1 MTNLAHPPTWFA
13 TLLLVPLWLTGLV
26 LVAGLSALLVV
37 VRRWRT
43 DARGRALDSQPALW
57 PADIP
62 TYRRSFA
69 VLSAEIAR
77 VRRNGRSL
85 AVLVVAPGS
94 WERSGSASTA
104 GHRWGDGNGHASTRS
119 LAPVGPPLTLAFP
132 LVGVIAR
139 DALRECDIVTYD
151 PIANHYVILLPDSD
165 EDKARQA
172 ARRLGELIFRRTA
185 LSIRTGVARFPG
197 DGLILQTLV
206 NKAVAACHQAG
217 AAAGESHPSVR
228 VDTTPNPR
236 VSVHEG

>member
-1 MTNLAHPPTWFA
+1 
-13 TLLLVPLWLTGLV
+13 
-26 LVAGLSALLVV
+26 
-37 VRRWRT
+37 
-43 DARGRALDSQPALW
+43 
-57 PADIP
+57 
-62 TYRRSFA
+62 
-69 VLSAEIAR
+69 
-77 VRRNGRSL
+77 
-85 AVLVVAPGS
+85 
-94 WERSGSASTA
+94 
-104 GHRWGDGNGHASTRS
+104 
-119 LAPVGPPLTLAFP
+119 VGPPLTLAFP

-172 ARRLGELIFRRTA
+172 ARRLGELVFRRTA

-206 NKAVAACHQAG
+206 NKAGAACHQAG

-236 VSVHEG
+236 VSVLEG

>member
-1 MTNLAHPPTWFA
+1 MTNLPHLPAWFPTAFLPPWLA
-13 TLLLVPLWLTGLV
+13 VLLLL
-26 LVAGLSALLVV
+26 AGLSALLVL
-37 VRRWRT
+37 VRRWRVG
-43 DARGRALDSQPALW
+43 ARGRAFDARAALW

-85 AVLVVAPGS
+85 AVLVVAPVSG
-94 WERSGSASTA
+94 ERSGSASSA
-104 GHRWGDGNGHASTRS
+104 GLGWGEGNGHGSTRS
-119 LAPVGPPLTLAFP
+119 VAPVGPPLTLAFP

-165 EDKARQA
+165 EEKARRA
-172 ARRLGELIFRRTA
+172 ARRLGELIFSRTA
-185 LSIRTGVARFPG
+185 VSIKTGVAKFPG

-206 NKAVAACHQAG
+206 NRAVAGCHLG
-217 AAAGESHPSVR
+217 AAAAEAHPIVR
-228 VDTTPNPR
+228 VDVIPGPR

>member
-1 MTNLAHPPTWFA
+1 MTNLAHAPTWFA

-26 LVAGLSALLVV
+26 LVAALSALLVV

-43 DARGRALDSQPALW
+43 DARARALDSQPALW

-85 AVLVVAPGS
+85 AVLVVAPVSG
-94 WERSGSASTA
+94 ERSGSASSA
-104 GHRWGDGNGHASTRS
+104 GLGWGEGNGHGSTRS
-119 LAPVGPPLTLAFP
+119 VAPVGPPLTLAFP

-165 EDKARQA
+165 EEKARRA
-172 ARRLGELIFRRTA
+172 ARRLGELIFSRTA
-185 LSIRTGVARFPG
+185 VSIKTGVAKFPG

-206 NKAVAACHQAG
+206 NRAVAGCHLG
-217 AAAGESHPSVR
+217 AAAAEAHPIVR
-228 VDTTPNPR
+228 VDVIPSPR

>member
-1 MTNLAHPPTWFA
+1 MTNLAHAPTWFA

-26 LVAGLSALLVV
+26 LVAALSALLVV

-43 DARGRALDSQPALW
+43 DARARALDSQPALW

-85 AVLVVAPGS
+85 AVLVVSPGS

-172 ARRLGELIFRRTA
+172 ARRLGDLIFRRTA

-197 DGLILQTLV
+197 DALILQTLG